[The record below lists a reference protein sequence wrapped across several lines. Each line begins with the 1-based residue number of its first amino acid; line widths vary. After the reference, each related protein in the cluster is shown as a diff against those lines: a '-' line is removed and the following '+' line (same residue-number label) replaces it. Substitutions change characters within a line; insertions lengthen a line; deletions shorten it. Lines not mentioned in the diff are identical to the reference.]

1 MNIINQ
7 TDTFKNW
14 LLSLK
19 DLRAKAQILQRIKRA
34 QQGNF
39 GEYRVLGDGISEMKI
54 NIGQGYRIY
63 YARQANTIY
72 LLLLGGNNRYSGCQ
86 EVLAKHPKGKPMNIT
101 QFDITEYLNNDEII
115 AMYLSEVLQNG
126 SDEEFIAALN
136 DIARAKGMNEIAKK
150 SGISRESLYQTLS
163 SEKPR
168 FESVRKILAAL
179 NIDLIPTV
187 KAI

>member
-1 MNIINQ
+1 
-7 TDTFKNW
+7 
-14 LLSLK
+14 
-19 DLRAKAQILQRIKRA
+19 
-34 QQGNF
+34 
-39 GEYRVLGDGISEMKI
+39 
-54 NIGQGYRIY
+54 
-63 YARQANTIY
+63 
-72 LLLLGGNNRYSGCQ
+72 
-86 EVLAKHPKGKPMNIT
+86 MNIT

-115 AMYLSEVLQNG
+115 AIYLSEVLQNG

>member
-1 MNIINQ
+1 
-7 TDTFKNW
+7 
-14 LLSLK
+14 
-19 DLRAKAQILQRIKRA
+19 
-34 QQGNF
+34 
-39 GEYRVLGDGISEMKI
+39 
-54 NIGQGYRIY
+54 
-63 YARQANTIY
+63 
-72 LLLLGGNNRYSGCQ
+72 
-86 EVLAKHPKGKPMNIT
+86 MNIT